1 MEDRDEK
8 GHFIK
13 GHKSL
18 GGRPKGTKKAQLLIR
33 WDKLCKG
40 KHTDRVY
47 YALLDAAL
55 SGDVAAIRLYL
66 QYALGSQKEEMEINQ
81 FILGLKLGTALMA
94 DLQVILNK
102 INKLKAIIP
111 SS

>member
-66 QYALGSQKEEMEINQ
+66 QYALGSPKEEMEITHKEEVRNIETIRQ
-81 FILGLKLGTALMA
+81 EFNLLFRKE
-94 DLQVILNK
+94 K
-102 INKLKAIIP
+102 
-111 SS
+111 